1 MLAFHF
7 LQFVSQI
14 SKCWSC
20 IGFILPTYQ
29 HYFIPVVNKSLLLLF
44 ARLSY
49 FLMVFIYLFIYLFI
63 FLGEGAFVLF
73 FNCSKPVR
81 VVILKESQ
89 KLIFFCH
96 HRQFI
101 SRETVMFNKNESL
114 CSLNNVIYSS
124 LSTCCGLGILYPS

>member
-1 MLAFHF
+1 MLVLYRVHSANISTLFHTCSKQVLVITVCTLIIF
-7 LQFVSQI
+7 LN
-14 SKCWSC
+14 
-20 IGFILPTYQ
+20 GFCL
-29 HYFIPVVNKSLLLLF
+29 
-44 ARLSY
+44 
-49 FLMVFIYLFIYLFI
+49 FIYLFIYLFI
-63 FLGEGAFVLF
+63 FLGGGAFVLF

-89 KLIFFCH
+89 KLIFFYH